1 MVMINPPG
9 SRPGISSLAI
19 TPTTRPI
26 RIVPMMC
33 IGYLGFGGFLGFL
46 LQVFLVVIIGRFLWR
61 MFMRNRQPAL
71 AGGPGMFSRDGA
83 PGMMGGMMGGGSASP
98 QPAGGQVPITIS
110 PG

>member
-1 MVMINPPG
+1 
-9 SRPGISSLAI
+9 
-19 TPTTRPI
+19 
-26 RIVPMMC
+26 MC

-83 PGMMGGMMGGGSASP
+83 PGMMGGMMGGGSAHRLP
-98 QPAGGQVPITIS
+98 EAGDDFRFRGHRLLTPYARAINGHADRGVKVRARRAAA
-110 PG
+110 